1 VEEMSAVFQ
10 PRNWLLTAAV
20 PAATFRINEGYDVP
34 RLAKSLDFINVMTY
48 DLHGTWDNYADHH
61 APLRKRPFD
70 SGATQN
76 LHSDGALSYWISKGA
91 PARKII
97 FGIPFYGRNFRLA
110 NPNNS
115 KPKAPIAGAGT
126 VGPFTKEA
134 GFVAYFE
141 ICRWL
146 QEGGWQELEDEA
158 GSPYLVKGDQWI
170 GYDTV
175 ESVLTKMDYIRS
187 TGLGGAM
194 IWAVGLDDIKGDC
207 GPERPLLR
215 AINDGLRRNGG
226 TSSATA
232 APPKPTTARPTTA
245 ATPRPT
251 TAAPLPQ
258 PPTTVAPFVPAP
270 TAAPT
275 RPPPIVLPTTP
286 TPTTSFDPSCL
297 IKGDSFWPHPD
308 DCGQF
313 YRCVGATPYFFNCPS
328 GLHFNPSIL
337 VCDWPENA
345 QCTAKNSL
353 NNRLT
358 GKSRHFS
365 NSKFILRRSIFSQ
378 SFAFKTADRQVQTN
392 KDYKVVCYYSSWAW
406 LRRGDAEF
414 VPENV
419 LSSSCTHV
427 LYAYGGLDPKTL
439 LLKSNDIWTDISNS
453 KLK

>member
-1 VEEMSAVFQ
+1 VEEMSSVFKS
-10 PRNWLLTAAV
+10 RNWLLTAAV

-70 SGATQN
+70 TGATQN

-91 PARKII
+91 PAAKII

-146 QEGGWQELEDEA
+146 QEGGWQELQDEA

-175 ESVLTKMDYIRS
+175 DSVLNKMDYIKR

-215 AINDGLRRNGG
+215 AINDGLGRNGG
-226 TSSATA
+226 IPATA
-232 APPKPTTARPTTA
+232 APPPKPTTTRPTTA

-251 TAAPLPQ
+251 TATTQ
-258 PPTTVAPFVPAP
+258 PIPVAPIQPEPGTV
-270 TAAPT
+270 APT
-275 RPPPIVLPTTP
+275 RPPPPSVLPTTP
-286 TPTTSFDPSCL
+286 PPSTSFDPNCL
-297 IKGDSFWPHPD
+297 VKGDSFWAHPN

-337 VCDWPENA
+337 VCDWPENV
-345 QCTAKNSL
+345 QCTAKNSVK
-353 NNRLT
+353 NRLT
-358 GKSRHFS
+358 GTYCH
-365 NSKFILRRSIFSQ
+365 
-378 SFAFKTADRQVQTN
+378 
-392 KDYKVVCYYSSWAW
+392 
-406 LRRGDAEF
+406 
-414 VPENV
+414 
-419 LSSSCTHV
+419 
-427 LYAYGGLDPKTL
+427 L
-439 LLKSNDIWTDISNS
+439 LI
-453 KLK
+453 